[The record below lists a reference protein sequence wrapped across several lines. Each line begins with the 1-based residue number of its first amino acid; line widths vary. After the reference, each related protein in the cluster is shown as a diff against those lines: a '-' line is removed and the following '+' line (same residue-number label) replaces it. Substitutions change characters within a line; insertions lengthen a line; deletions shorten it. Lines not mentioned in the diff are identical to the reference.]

1 MHCPASV
8 LRCVMEKE
16 NGAGVESRVI
26 VPECYAKQC
35 VPITLYK
42 GTRKVTLE
50 GRPNHQT
57 GTPYCVLAFSP
68 IGEYKKKLKAEVR
81 RLRTAPAS
89 HLVLSSRYSL
99 HLPRSKTR

>member
-1 MHCPASV
+1 MRKGEGEWSRGGVKGDSPRVLCQTVCPHY
-8 LRCVMEKE
+8 M
-16 NGAGVESRVI
+16 
-26 VPECYAKQC
+26 
-35 VPITLYK
+35 YK

-68 IGEYKKKLKAEVR
+68 IGEYEKKLKAEVR

-89 HLVLSSRYSL
+89 HLVFSSRYTL